1 MKEWI
6 IKVNDFIVYLPFAL
20 LACASALVITGGNIL
35 GGIGLFIAGFVILSL
50 LTGLYVCLSQTACEA
65 KKQTAI
71 LEKLLKEQM
80 KSPLDRL

>member
-50 LTGLYVCLSQTACEA
+50 LTGLWVCISFTAENS
-65 KKQTAI
+65 KKQVDI
-71 LEKLLKEQM
+71 LKEIL
-80 KSPLDRL
+80 KKEKA